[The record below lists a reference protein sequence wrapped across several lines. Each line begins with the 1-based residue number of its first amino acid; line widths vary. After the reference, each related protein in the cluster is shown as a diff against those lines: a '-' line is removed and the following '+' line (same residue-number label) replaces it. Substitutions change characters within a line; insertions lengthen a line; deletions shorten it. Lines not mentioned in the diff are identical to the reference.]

1 MKVLLQTRGLAKS
14 YAGPVLSGVDFDLR
28 AGEVHALV
36 GENGAGKSTLCNI
49 VAGLRQ
55 ADAGEMTLD
64 GASYRPPTK
73 KDAERQGV
81 RIVLQELSLINTL
94 TVAEN
99 LFLDGLPNRWG
110 WIRGR
115 ALADAARAAL
125 DKVGLTELDP
135 ATPVSGLGI
144 GQKQLVE
151 IAAGLSRECRV
162 LILDEPTA
170 ALTAT
175 DARRLF
181 AQVEKLRAVG
191 VGIVFIS
198 HHLDEVQE
206 IADRVSVLRNG
217 KLVAVKERGAYRV
230 DEIISLMVGRNLD
243 APLAQAEAVTQERV
257 MLRVEGLRAPPA
269 VRDVSFEVRAGEIL
283 GVAGLMGAGRTETL
297 RAIFGADGRAAGKI
311 ILEGRE
317 VRINQPSDAVKL
329 GIGFLTEDRKAQGLL
344 LPKPLRMNITLA
356 RLRGE
361 VGNGAGWIRPA
372 AETRVAEE
380 WIGRLRVRTS
390 SSEQN
395 AVDLSGGNQQ
405 KVVLARWLYRDC
417 KVLLCDEPTRGIDV
431 GARQEIYRLLRELAA
446 AGKALVVVSSDLHEL
461 LTVSDRIAVL
471 SAGKLAATFARG
483 EWTEDRIMAAAFS
496 EFTRGAVP
504 AEAAI

>member
-1 MKVLLQTRGLAKS
+1 MNTLLQTRGLAKS
-14 YAGPVLSGVDFDLR
+14 YAAPVLSGVDFDLR

-36 GENGAGKSTLCNI
+36 GENGADKSTLCNI

-55 ADAGEMTLD
+55 ADGGEMTLD
-64 GASYRPPTK
+64 SKPYRPADK
-73 KDAERQGV
+73 KAAEHQGV

-110 WIRGR
+110 WIRGS
-115 ALADAARAAL
+115 ALADAARTAL
-125 DKVGLTELDP
+125 NRVGLSELDP

-181 AQVEKLRAVG
+181 AQIEKLRVAG
-191 VGIVFIS
+191 VGIIFIS

-230 DEIISLMVGRNLD
+230 DEIIGLMVGRHLEEPVARPAAA
-243 APLAQAEAVTQERV
+243 APESVV
-257 MLRVEGLRAPPA
+257 LRVEGLRAPPA
-269 VRDVSFEVRAGEIL
+269 VRDVSFEARAGEIL
-283 GVAGLMGAGRTETL
+283 GFAGLMGAGRTETM
-297 RAIFGADGRAAGKI
+297 RAVFGADPRTAGRVF
-311 ILEGRE
+311 LDGRE
-317 VRINQPSDAVKL
+317 VRIRQPADAVRL
-329 GIGFLTEDRKAQGLL
+329 GIGCLTEDRKAQGLL
-344 LPKPLRMNITLA
+344 VRKPLRINIPLA
-356 RLRGE
+356 RMRDE
-361 VGNGAGWIRPA
+361 IAARVGWINSTEEMRD
-372 AETRVAEE
+372 AED
-380 WIGRLRVRTS
+380 WIERLHVRCS

-395 AVDLSGGNQQ
+395 AVNLSGGNQQ

-417 KVLLCDEPTRGIDV
+417 KVLICDEPTRGIDV
-431 GARQEIYRLLRELAA
+431 GARQEIYRLLRELAD

-461 LTVSDRIAVL
+461 VAISDRIAVL
-471 SAGKLAATFARG
+471 SAGKLAATF
-483 EWTEDRIMAAAFS
+483 S
-496 EFTRGAVP
+496 EFTRAAVP
-504 AEAAI
+504 AAAS

>member
-1 MKVLLQTRGLAKS
+1 MNVLLQTRGLAKS

-64 GASYRPPTK
+64 GEPYRPPTK

-135 ATPVSGLGI
+135 ATPVSQLGI

-181 AQVEKLRAVG
+181 AQVEKLRAAG

-217 KLVAVKERGAYRV
+217 KLVAVKERGGYSI
-230 DEIISLMVGRNLD
+230 DEIIGLMVGRNLD
-243 APLAQAEAVTQERV
+243 APSENTASTQERV

-283 GVAGLMGAGRTETL
+283 GFAGLMGAGRTETM
-297 RAIFGADGRAAGKI
+297 RAIFGADERAAGKI
-311 ILEGRE
+311 ILDGRE

-329 GIGFLTEDRKAQGLL
+329 GVGFLTEDRKAQGLL
-344 LPKPLRMNITLA
+344 LSKPLRMNITLA

-361 VGNGAGWIRPA
+361 VGNGAGWINPA
-372 AETRVAEE
+372 AETRVAED
-380 WIGRLRVRTS
+380 WIGRLRVRAS

-504 AEAAI
+504 AEAA

>member
-1 MKVLLQTRGLAKS
+1 MKVLLQTRELAKS
-14 YAGPVLSGVDFDLR
+14 YAAPVLSGVDFDLR

-49 VAGLRQ
+49 IAGLRQ

-64 GASYRPPTK
+64 GVAYLPSSK
-73 KDAERQGV
+73 KDAEGSGV
-81 RIVLQELSLINTL
+81 RIVLQELSLIDTL

-125 DKVGLTELDP
+125 DRVGLTELDP
-135 ATPVSGLGI
+135 TSPVSQLGI

-151 IAAGLSRECRV
+151 IAAGLSRECRM

-181 AQVEKLRAVG
+181 AQVEKLRAAG

-217 KLVAVKERGAYRV
+217 KLVAVKERGTYTV
-230 DEIISLMVGRNLD
+230 DEIISLMVGRSL
-243 APLAQAEAVTQERV
+243 EASSDRPAAGSQERV
-257 MLRVEGLRAPPA
+257 ALRVEGLRAPPA
-269 VRDVSFEVRAGEIL
+269 VRDVSFELRAGEIL
-283 GVAGLMGAGRTETL
+283 GFAGLMGSGRTETM
-297 RAIFGADGRAAGKI
+297 RAIFGADPRASGKVF
-311 ILEGRE
+311 LDGRE
-317 VRINQPSDAVKL
+317 VHIAQPADAVKL
-329 GIGFLTEDRKAQGLL
+329 GVGFLTEDRKAQGLL
-344 LPKPLRMNITLA
+344 LSKPLRMNITLA
-356 RLRGE
+356 RLRDE
-361 VGNGAGWIRPA
+361 VASRTGWINPA
-372 AETRVAEE
+372 AETRVAED
-380 WIGRLRVRTS
+380 WIERLRVRCS

-395 AVDLSGGNQQ
+395 AVNLSGGNQQ

-417 KVLLCDEPTRGIDV
+417 TVLICDEPTRGIDV
-431 GARQEIYRLLRELAA
+431 GARQEIYRLLRELAG
-446 AGKALVVVSSDLHEL
+446 AGKALIVVSSDLHEL
-461 LTVSDRIAVL
+461 LAVSDRIAVL
-471 SAGKLAATFARG
+471 SAGKLAATFTRG
-483 EWTEDRIMAAAFS
+483 DWTEDRIMAAAFS

-504 AEAAI
+504 AAA